1 MYSGLPSSHEG
12 VKLSRKDHHTGH
24 HIYSLTPCS
33 QADSPWSSL
42 GPCPLGLLLELGL
55 SSISPF
61 EIEGMK
67 MKEGCFLLFF
77 VAGY

>member
-1 MYSGLPSSHEG
+1 M
-12 VKLSRKDHHTGH
+12 K
-24 HIYSLTPCS
+24 S

-42 GPCPLGLLLELGL
+42 GPCPLGLLLELGV

-67 MKEGCFLLFF
+67 MKEGCVLLFF
-77 VAGY
+77 VVKEEP